1 MCGFKSASLSRRV
14 LNKTGKS
21 LSKISIITRGATVR
35 GITPL
40 QVVIRLG
47 KSWCG
52 AHCDA
57 VNAPN

>member
-40 QVVIRLG
+40 QVSCDPPG
-47 KSWCG
+47 KELVRG
-52 AHCDA
+52 ALRCSECS
-57 VNAPN
+57 